1 MNSSI
6 STNLSL
12 SNSFSNYKWNKFPL
26 LEINNIEFNG
36 DKSLILF
43 TTSSGYRIYDNK
55 TFTLLN
61 EIGCNQE
68 ILGSLKK
75 VSVLYSSSLICFLG
89 SDNNEYYKSTQIFL
103 WNDDIKRTISIIDF
117 HEKIF
122 NFFLTKYLIFF
133 CLSNKIIIFELKRLK
148 YICQINNVDI
158 DDQLI
163 SVSEFSDENK
173 RIINLGYISTN
184 YKNKNAVN
192 LISYFID
199 NNYEVTHCRK
209 NGIIT
214 IFDNIKQI
222 YLEKEKKLIVVSELG
237 NKIHIYQTDNNQLLY
252 CIYMGNHILNI
263 SNLSFNSNEKF
274 LLCICDLDEI
284 NIYKLKNINNKYKC
298 NCYSHPDKEIKK
310 RRKSSNNSFLG
321 GYFTRMFN
329 DSTEPFLY
337 NNISQYGGFYK
348 CFFDHKKKDEITLIN
363 NFGNVVKYKFNKKKE
378 KEKLKVIKEIQVFED
393 DLDEFE

>member
-36 DKSLILF
+36 DKSLIVF
-43 TTSSGYRIYDNK
+43 ATSSGYRIYDNK

-133 CLSNKIIIFELKRLK
+133 LFK
-148 YICQINNVDI
+148 
-158 DDQLI
+158 
-163 SVSEFSDENK
+163 
-173 RIINLGYISTN
+173 
-184 YKNKNAVN
+184 
-192 LISYFID
+192 
-199 NNYEVTHCRK
+199 
-209 NGIIT
+209 
-214 IFDNIKQI
+214 
-222 YLEKEKKLIVVSELG
+222 
-237 NKIHIYQTDNNQLLY
+237 
-252 CIYMGNHILNI
+252 
-263 SNLSFNSNEKF
+263 
-274 LLCICDLDEI
+274 
-284 NIYKLKNINNKYKC
+284 
-298 NCYSHPDKEIKK
+298 
-310 RRKSSNNSFLG
+310 
-321 GYFTRMFN
+321 
-329 DSTEPFLY
+329 
-337 NNISQYGGFYK
+337 
-348 CFFDHKKKDEITLIN
+348 
-363 NFGNVVKYKFNKKKE
+363 
-378 KEKLKVIKEIQVFED
+378 
-393 DLDEFE
+393 